1 MEAIEIDLNDYTL
14 AGGGFNGESY
24 NSKLDPSIMLK
35 LYFPGK
41 ITQPLDEMTLARK
54 VYELGIPTPEP
65 GEYVVTGDGR
75 YGIRFHRILGKK
87 SIARACG
94 DNPELV
100 EKYAFEFA
108 RMCRLL
114 HGTKVNPAE
123 FEDIKDRYI
132 RLLEQNPFFTT
143 AEKDKLSRFISDAP
157 DTCTAIHG
165 DLQFGNVIFKD
176 DRYFFIDLGDFCHGY
191 SLFDLGMVYLTCI
204 LSSDEFRKENFHMDS
219 PTAECFWKHFA
230 ADYFGPDRPLMDIE
244 EEILPYAGLKTL
256 IIERDAKCPQPHFRA
271 ALASILH

>member
-54 VYELGIPTPEP
+54 VYNLGIPTPEP
-65 GEYVVTGDGR
+65 GEYVVTGHGR

-94 DNPELV
+94 DNPQLV

-123 FEDIKDRYI
+123 FEDIKEI
-132 RLLEQNPFFTT
+132 HQAAGAKPFLYHSGERQTVQIHQ
-143 AEKDKLSRFISDAP
+143 R
-157 DTCTAIHG
+157 CTRHLHRHPRRPSVRQCH
-165 DLQFGNVIFKD
+165 LQG
-176 DRYFFIDLGDFCHGY
+176 
-191 SLFDLGMVYLTCI
+191 
-204 LSSDEFRKENFHMDS
+204 
-219 PTAECFWKHFA
+219 
-230 ADYFGPDRPLMDIE
+230 RPLLLHRSRRF
-244 EEILPYAGLKTL
+244 LPRL
-256 IIERDAKCPQPHFRA
+256 
-271 ALASILH
+271 